1 MQVLLRNTVAHL
13 GKPGD
18 IVSVKPGYARNYLV
32 PRGLAI
38 PVKEGDLKA
47 VDVER
52 KRLQRIADRERKE
65 KEELAATLRDR
76 AITITMK
83 ANEEGI
89 LFGSVGPEQVAERL
103 TAEITPV
110 DASTV
115 RLEEHIKA
123 LGAYD
128 VVLHLSP
135 EVEVTVKV
143 NVVGEPAETA

>member
-18 IVSVKPGYARNYLV
+18 IVNVKPGYARNYLV

-38 PVKEGDLKA
+38 PVKDGDVKA
-47 VDVER
+47 VDLER
-52 KRLQRIADRERKE
+52 RRLQRIADRERKQ

-76 AITITMK
+76 SVTITMK

-89 LFGSVGPEQVAERL
+89 LFGSVGPEQVAERI

-110 DASTV
+110 DAAMV
-115 RLEEHIKA
+115 KLEEHIKA

-128 VVLHLSP
+128 VVLHLGG
-135 EVEVTVKV
+135 EIEVTVKV
-143 NVVGEPAETA
+143 NVVGEPAENA